1 MFVTC
6 RIVQQRKKIDLEKYV
21 VDINQE
27 YLMQQTEHTV
37 YLAASHE

>member
-1 MFVTC
+1 M
-6 RIVQQRKKIDLEKYV
+6 KKIELEKYV
-21 VDINQE
+21 VDIKQE

>member
-1 MFVTC
+1 M
-6 RIVQQRKKIDLEKYV
+6 KKIDLEKYV
-21 VDINQE
+21 VDIKQE